1 MTRALILAAILAIT
15 LSSCAAGNC
24 ERGHLTCGVN

>member
-1 MTRALILAAILAIT
+1 MRAITLILAIM

-24 ERGHLTCGVN
+24 ERGHIACNVN

>member
-1 MTRALILAAILAIT
+1 MRALALILALA